1 MNEYGLHGMGFG
13 WLFLLPVIILILYVI
28 SNNTKVVT
36 SARDI
41 LDKRYANGE
50 IDEEEYKKRKK
61 ILNQEGYDE

>member
-13 WLFLLPVIILILYVI
+13 WLIVLLVIILILYVI
-28 SNNTKVVT
+28 NNNKEEQ

-50 IDEEEYKKRKK
+50 IDEEEYKKKRDTLK
-61 ILNQEGYDE
+61 